1 MGGDRGEERSKI
13 SDDLSWRISRSTDEE
28 VDGDAHSPEGERSV
42 VTLAAD
48 LQEAAAALAVGRR
61 VAEALQAQAAVAAA
75 AAAAARET
83 QSELEEAH
91 TWAQAA
97 LEQGQQRERERQ
109 QQAQNAAGSKRRRS
123 DTDDED
129 LSDPAAIQQE
139 IARLQGILQ
148 EKRLETRLSARVK
161 QPADGWE
168 SLVNRDLAFPELL
181 DSAGS
186 ALKLWG
192 QLVTTNLHLAV
203 PANAEWVISGEHI
216 HAHCS
221 IVDDFTA
228 LTDGDGGGLSL
239 SLLPLTES
247 GRHATSSTDTVYKR
261 RLDWGEDHQWELNP
275 RGTMELW
282 AANSFLGALTH
293 GIVKEQNDMP
303 GEQLLVMFDALHVDY
318 DAFTADTHAGL
329 VKSQRKVRIRDAHG
343 NLVPGL
349 LIVKVATA
357 APFMV
362 TVLVN
367 TMHTRA
373 QLDAVAQE
381 AYQLEAAEAERKAA
395 QDAAEAERKAAQA
408 ERKAAQ
414 AERKAAQA
422 ERTVV
427 PAASVSAANATVKQ
441 HGDWFGP
448 GNRRWCANCEDWF
461 ACEQLTRY
469 HPANSTEGGA
479 QGVAARHRKAV
490 EQSAQPST

>member
-139 IARLQGILQ
+139 IARLQGIFQ

-303 GEQLLVMFDALHVDY
+303 GEQLVVVFDALHVDY
-318 DAFTADTHAGL
+318 DAFTSHAGM

-343 NLVPGL
+343 NLLPGL

-373 QLDAVAQE
+373 QLDAAAAAAAAAAVE
-381 AYQLEAAEAERKAA
+381 AKEAKEAA
-395 QDAAEAERKAAQA
+395 AAEVASLLSLHSRTKGHAAWMA
-408 ERKAAQ
+408 KP
-414 AERKAAQA
+414 AQA

-461 ACEQLTRY
+461 PSSQLTRC

>member
-83 QSELEEAH
+83 QSELEEEH
-91 TWAQAA
+91 TRAQAA

-139 IARLQGILQ
+139 IARLQGIFQ

-181 DSAGS
+181 DSAGP

-203 PANAEWVISGEHI
+203 GSANAERVISGEHI
-216 HAHCS
+216 RAHCS

-247 GRHATSSTDTVYKR
+247 GRHGTSSTDTVWKR

-303 GEQLLVMFDALHVDY
+303 GEQLVVVFDALHVDY
-318 DAFTADTHAGL
+318 DAFTSHAGM

-343 NLVPGL
+343 NLLPGL

-373 QLDAVAQE
+373 QLDK
-381 AYQLEAAEAERKAA
+381 EAAAAAVEAKEAKEAA
-395 QDAAEAERKAAQA
+395 AAEVARTKAH
-408 ERKAAQ
+408 AAWM
-414 AERKAAQA
+414 AKPAQA

>member
-1 MGGDRGEERSKI
+1 MSSRNQPASQASTDFQEFRARSQAEGAKCCWGRGCWGWLVEGSDRGSGGLREETEERSGGLWEDTEERSGARSVMTI
-13 SDDLSWRISRSTDEE
+13 SWRISRSTDEE

-48 LQEAAAALAVGRR
+48 LQEAAAALAVGRQ

-148 EKRLETRLSARVK
+148 EKRLETRLSARAK

-216 HAHCS
+216 NAHCS

-239 SLLPLTES
+239 SLLPLTE
-247 GRHATSSTDTVYKR
+247 
-261 RLDWGEDHQWELNP
+261 
-275 RGTMELW
+275 
-282 AANSFLGALTH
+282 
-293 GIVKEQNDMP
+293 
-303 GEQLLVMFDALHVDY
+303 
-318 DAFTADTHAGL
+318 
-329 VKSQRKVRIRDAHG
+329 
-343 NLVPGL
+343 
-349 LIVKVATA
+349 
-357 APFMV
+357 
-362 TVLVN
+362 
-367 TMHTRA
+367 
-373 QLDAVAQE
+373 
-381 AYQLEAAEAERKAA
+381 
-395 QDAAEAERKAAQA
+395 
-408 ERKAAQ
+408 
-414 AERKAAQA
+414 
-422 ERTVV
+422 
-427 PAASVSAANATVKQ
+427 
-441 HGDWFGP
+441 
-448 GNRRWCANCEDWF
+448 
-461 ACEQLTRY
+461 
-469 HPANSTEGGA
+469 
-479 QGVAARHRKAV
+479 
-490 EQSAQPST
+490 

>member
-139 IARLQGILQ
+139 IARLQGIFQ

-239 SLLPLTES
+239 SLLPFKQS
-247 GRHATSSTDTVYKR
+247 RGATPDR
-261 RLDWGEDHQWELNP
+261 RMTPCIN
-275 RGTMELW
+275 
-282 AANSFLGALTH
+282 
-293 GIVKEQNDMP
+293 
-303 GEQLLVMFDALHVDY
+303 
-318 DAFTADTHAGL
+318 
-329 VKSQRKVRIRDAHG
+329 
-343 NLVPGL
+343 
-349 LIVKVATA
+349 
-357 APFMV
+357 
-362 TVLVN
+362 
-367 TMHTRA
+367 
-373 QLDAVAQE
+373 
-381 AYQLEAAEAERKAA
+381 
-395 QDAAEAERKAAQA
+395 
-408 ERKAAQ
+408 
-414 AERKAAQA
+414 
-422 ERTVV
+422 
-427 PAASVSAANATVKQ
+427 NA
-441 HGDWFGP
+441 
-448 GNRRWCANCEDWF
+448 
-461 ACEQLTRY
+461 
-469 HPANSTEGGA
+469 
-479 QGVAARHRKAV
+479 
-490 EQSAQPST
+490 

>member
-48 LQEAAAALAVGRR
+48 LQEAAAALAVGRQ

-129 LSDPAAIQQE
+129 LSDPAAIQQK

-203 PANAEWVISGEHI
+203 GSANAERVISGEHI

-247 GRHATSSTDTVYKR
+247 GRHARSSDDTVYQR

-275 RGTMELW
+275 QGTMELW

-303 GEQLLVMFDALHVDY
+303 SEQLLVMFDALHVDY
-318 DAFTADTHAGL
+318 DAFTADKHAGL

-343 NLVPGL
+343 NLLPGL

-395 QDAAEAERKAAQA
+395 Q
-408 ERKAAQ
+408 
-414 AERKAAQA
+414 A

-448 GNRRWCANCEDWF
+448 GNRRWCADCEDWF